1 MFDAYK
7 VKGNPGSVEQVHNIH
22 VVYTKEAETAD
33 SYIEKATHDLGKR
46 HRVRVVTSD
55 YQEQIIILG
64 NGALRISA
72 LEFQEEYKRVEQAIQ
87 AYLQES

>member
-1 MFDAYK
+1 MILEK
-7 VKGNPGSVEQVHNIH
+7 TSGSCGDIRLSG
-22 VVYTKEAETAD
+22 AD
-33 SYIEKATHDLGKR
+33 HY
-46 HRVRVVTSD
+46 
-55 YQEQIIILG
+55 LG